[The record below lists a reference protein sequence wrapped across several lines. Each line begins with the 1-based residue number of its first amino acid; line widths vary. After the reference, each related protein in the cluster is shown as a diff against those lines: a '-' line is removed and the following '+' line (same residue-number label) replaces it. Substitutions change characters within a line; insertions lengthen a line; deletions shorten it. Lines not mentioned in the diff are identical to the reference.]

1 MGKRK
6 REKHKP
12 GSVGAEEAAGRGAD
26 PGFRPIGI
34 GVYDAHRGGAFASAQ
49 IDHRHRGRAGGV
61 HGTGGERRR
70 PGPRRGVAADAA
82 VDDRVAA
89 GQQSLWGAA

>member
-49 IDHRHRGRAGGV
+49 IDV
-61 HGTGGERRR
+61 E
-70 PGPRRGVAADAA
+70 DAKRL
-82 VDDRVAA
+82 VNH
-89 GQQSLWGAA
+89 WGAA